1 MFDAPWRR
9 SPAAGTPFRSP
20 HRRGRPPLRER
31 PEQVGFAPVVP
42 VALRLDPDPEQR
54 IWYGS
59 WRRKIEL
66 PACRLVWVG
75 DAIPAPGRTPGW
87 HVEIL
92 VMPLTSSAVA
102 PRPQVLTLPMSVLGL
117 LTVGRVL
124 EDPSQEKPAHGFGG
138 PGPQMSFLGSQWIV
152 ELGFGSP
159 HTSIVS
165 AAALGLAVTPLPR
178 RFADSP
184 LCVIGDPS
192 TGKLVL
198 IPCWEIFRFYYAQM
212 PAVARLVLEFPRWT
226 NATLELLLGYFDGQ
240 HFKNSVA
247 RPSVPGLAAATQLR
261 AIGRDAAVSFA
272 RRGRVQIRAVPPFIG
287 PTTLEVVG
295 HPTMVGALEA
305 LFVQQILES
314 RALPAGQSG
323 IRWWSEPVEP
333 TFGSHVEHLAW
344 WVMYFA
350 GKLPRSIDPPQ
361 ASWEA
366 FVELAEREPG
376 LLRIRHIENPD
387 ALRIALSQAFARKR
401 AFVPELTAR
410 GRARPRTPVRAES

>member
-1 MFDAPWRR
+1 MFDAAWRR
-9 SPAAGTPFRSP
+9 SPAPGTPIRSP
-20 HRRGRPPLRER
+20 DRRGRPSLRER
-31 PEQVGFAPVVP
+31 PERVEFAPVVP

-54 IWYGS
+54 NLYGG

-75 DAIPAPGRTPGW
+75 DPVPAPGPWPGW
-87 HVEIL
+87 HVEVL
-92 VMPLTSSAVA
+92 VTPLTSPSA
-102 PRPQVLTLPMSVLGL
+102 PKPQVLTLPMSVLGL

-124 EDPSQEKPAHGFGG
+124 EDPSREKPAHGFGG
-138 PGPQMSFLGSQWIV
+138 PGPQLSFLGSEWIV
-152 ELGFGSP
+152 ELSFGSP
-159 HTSIVS
+159 QTSIAS
-165 AAALGLAVTPLPR
+165 AAAMGLNVSPLTAH
-178 RFADSP
+178 FADSP
-184 LCVIGDPS
+184 LCVVSDPS

-226 NATLELLLGYFDGQ
+226 EETIERLLGFFDG
-240 HFKNSVA
+240 HCFRNAVA
-247 RPSVPGLAAATQLR
+247 RPSVLGLGAATQLR
-261 AIGRDAAVSFA
+261 GIGRDAAVSYA
-272 RRGRVQIRAVPPFIG
+272 RRGRVQIRAVPPFAG

-295 HPTMVGALEA
+295 HPTMVGDHEA

-314 RALPAGQSG
+314 RALSEGQPG

-333 TFGSHVEHLAW
+333 VFRSQLEHLAW

-350 GKLPRSIDPPQ
+350 GRLPRELTPPL

-366 FVELAEREPG
+366 FAELAERAPDVLG
-376 LLRIRHIENPD
+376 IRRIQDPS
-387 ALRIALSQAFARKR
+387 ALRVALLQALARQR

-410 GRARPRTPVRAES
+410 GRARPYTPAPGES